1 MGKTKSTKSTMKQ
14 VFVGGNILLLT
25 GLVLYAYKY
34 FIDMKEGELKEGEL
48 KEGIRNMGCCGG
60 IEAGVHY
67 KETDT
72 KPPPYV
78 QRCFQSQGDVN
89 DEGTVYKWDGF
100 PCTSKDSP
108 DCCDGGNEDGGFG
121 KGTCIATSKG
131 GYCRSN
137 SGGSN
142 FIFNRR
148 KIKPSIYLKHSNDRV
163 IDINDINDMKD
174 YYFERGERDTSGGLS
189 REMREFNRRRE
200 QNEAYM
206 ERQLLNKKIQSN
218 AVNKDKQNKLDEQK
232 KSIQITTTLTIIHLL
247 FIVTFAI
254 VIRELIV
261 EKIEGFYDFLGT
273 QYATF
278 QGKTVG

>member
-1 MGKTKSTKSTMKQ
+1 MLYSNMGKSKKTKSIMKQ

-25 GLVLYAYKY
+25 GLVLYAYIY
-34 FIDMKEGELKEGEL
+34 FVNMKEGELKEGV
-48 KEGIRNMGCCGG
+48 RNMNCCGG

-78 QRCFQSQGDVN
+78 QRCFQSGGGVEN
-89 DEGTVYKWDGF
+89 EGTIYKWDGF
-100 PCTSKDSP
+100 PCTSKGSS
-108 DCCDGGNEDGGFG
+108 DCCKQKDGGN
-121 KGTCIATSKG
+121 GTCIATSKG
-131 GYCRSN
+131 GYCRSS

-148 KIKPSIYLKHSNDRV
+148 DSKPSIYLKHSNDRV

-174 YYFERGERDTSGGLS
+174 YYYERSEKDTSSGLS
-189 REMREFNRRRE
+189 REMREFNRKRE

-218 AVNKDKQNKLDEQK
+218 AVNKDKQNKLDEQQ

-254 VIRELIV
+254 VIRELII

>member
-1 MGKTKSTKSTMKQ
+1 MGKSKKTKSIMKQ

-25 GLVLYAYKY
+25 GLVLYAYIY
-34 FIDMKEGELKEGEL
+34 FVDMKEDELKEGV
-48 KEGIRNMGCCGG
+48 RNMNCCGG

-78 QRCFQSQGDVN
+78 QRCFQSGGGVEN
-89 DEGTVYKWDGF
+89 EGTIYKWDGF
-100 PCTSKDSP
+100 PCTSKDSS
-108 DCCDGGNEDGGFG
+108 DCCKQKDGGN
-121 KGTCIATSKG
+121 GTCIATSKG
-131 GYCRSN
+131 GYCRNS

-148 KIKPSIYLKHSNDRV
+148 DSKPSIYLKHSNDKV

-174 YYFERGERDTSGGLS
+174 YYYERSEKDTSSGLS
-189 REMREFNRRRE
+189 REMREFNRKRE

-218 AVNKDKQNKLDEQK
+218 AVNKDKQNKLDEQQ

-254 VIRELIV
+254 VIRELII

>member
-14 VFVGGNILLLT
+14 VFVCGNILLLT

-34 FIDMKEGELKEGEL
+34 FIDMKEGELKEG
-48 KEGIRNMGCCGG
+48 IRNMNCCGG

-78 QRCFQSQGDVN
+78 QRCFQSQGGVEK
-89 DEGTVYKWDGF
+89 EGTIYKWNGF
-100 PCTSKDSP
+100 PCTSKGSP
-108 DCCDGGNEDGGFG
+108 ECCKQDDGGNGI
-121 KGTCIATSKG
+121 CIATSKG
-131 GYCRSN
+131 GYCRN
-137 SGGSN
+137 RGGGSD
-142 FIFNRR
+142 FIYNRR
-148 KIKPSIYLKHSNDRV
+148 QIKPSIYLKHSNDRV

-174 YYFERGERDTSGGLS
+174 YYFERGERDTSRGLS

-206 ERQLLNKKIQSN
+206 ERQLLDKKIQSN
-218 AVNKDKQNKLDEQK
+218 KVNQSKKNKLDEQT
-232 KSIQITTTLTIIHLL
+232 KSIQITSTLTIIHLL
-247 FIVTFAI
+247 FLVSFAI
-254 VIRELIV
+254 VIRGLII
-261 EKIEGFYDFLGT
+261 EKIEGFYKFIGV

-278 QGKTVG
+278 QGKTVGNSCD

>member
-1 MGKTKSTKSTMKQ
+1 MLYSNMGKSKTTKSTMKQ

-25 GLVLYAYKY
+25 GLVLYAFKY
-34 FIDMKEGELKEGEL
+34 FIDMKEDELKEGV
-48 KEGIRNMGCCGG
+48 RNMNCCGG

-78 QRCFQSQGDVN
+78 QRCFKSGDGIEN
-89 DEGTVYKWDGF
+89 EGTIYTWDGF
-100 PCTSKDSP
+100 PCTSKDSSE
-108 DCCDGGNEDGGFG
+108 CCNGGDGEFG

-137 SGGSN
+137 SDSSN

-148 KIKPSIYLKHSNDRV
+148 ESEPSIYLKHSNDRV

-174 YYFERGERDTSGGLS
+174 YFFERGERDTSGGLS
-189 REMREFNRRRE
+189 REMREFNRRKE

-218 AVNKDKQNKLDEQK
+218 AVNKDKQNKLDEQQ

-254 VIRELIV
+254 VIRELII